1 MCMYVPKSLGMNK
14 EVNIV
19 LCMNARVWA
28 HSPVW
33 QLLLKALVSLHQSE
47 PTVGCILPNNAQL
60 VCANL
65 L

>member
-1 MCMYVPKSLGMNK
+1 MNK